1 LYKTLKHTST
11 FFLRKKLL
19 IYSHLTSHFH
29 SAFAFNNKKHQYSII
44 TMEPGQLSQEI
55 AWLDD
60 KVYISGRESEY
71 FFRLNVQTATNFCI
85 AYLICTEYSFPE

>member
-1 LYKTLKHTST
+1 
-11 FFLRKKLL
+11 
-19 IYSHLTSHFH
+19 
-29 SAFAFNNKKHQYSII
+29 
-44 TMEPGQLSQEI
+44 MEPGQLSQEI